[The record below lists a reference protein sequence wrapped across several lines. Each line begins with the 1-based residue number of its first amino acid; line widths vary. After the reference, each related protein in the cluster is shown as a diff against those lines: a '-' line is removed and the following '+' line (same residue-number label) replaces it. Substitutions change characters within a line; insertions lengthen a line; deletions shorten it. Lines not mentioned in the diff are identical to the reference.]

1 MLFAMRPRNHEITK
15 SRNQTKKIVFVF
27 SCFFV
32 FVLAIPAL
40 AQVDTGLEPLT
51 ATGLAGTDIRVIVA
65 NIIRIFLGLLGVVA
79 LTIVLTGGFFWMTA
93 AGNEEKI
100 EKAKKFLTNGAI
112 GLAIVLS
119 AYGITAFVFN
129 YLLSGTN
136 GTGAVIQDDGG
147 APGGGR
153 RGALGGGIVESHYPP
168 RNAHCE
174 TPPSTAGCIPRN
186 TKILITFKEPMLIS
200 SLIGVDGM
208 MNADNVKLRKTIA
221 DATSPGIALRA
232 TATADGKTFMFAPT
246 TLLGS
251 PSEPISYTMRFEKGL
266 AKAKGDPAFGQFGTF
281 YEWQFEVSTAID
293 TDPPRVE
300 SILPLPSADPYARN
314 VVIQINF
321 TEPIDPTVVVGPTVA
336 LPQEARSKVRI
347 FKSDGTTPISGNVT
361 VANQYRTIEF
371 TTNDKCGT
379 NSCGGDVFCLPAKE
393 TALTVRLPSAKLKD
407 AQQVGSFDFSADI
420 PYTGIVDLAGN
431 ALDGNQRK
439 AKDDKGNDR
448 FIADGPG
455 DPPFVFGASA
465 DGTKDDYQWTF
476 ATNDTID
483 LTPPVIEVLDPV
495 HNGGSIALDKDIRAT
510 FSKPL
515 MSSTFNAA
523 TVQLASLVQN
533 TPKLDINY
541 WTATALSPD
550 GKKTIGII
558 QHDQLAKNTVYAPT
572 VTSGVKDLYQNC
584 YSPCAGPG
592 CTGNT
597 WQGYPSCKLP

>member
-1 MLFAMRPRNHEITK
+1 MRGIKKQDRERRAVKGVCTPAICFA
-15 SRNQTKKIVFVF
+15 F
-27 SCFFV
+27 SV
-32 FVLAIPAL
+32 FVLLFFVAPAL
-40 AQVDTGLEPLT
+40 AQIDTGLAPLT
-51 ATGLAGTDIRVIVA
+51 ATGLAGTDIRVIIA

-112 GLAIVLS
+112 GLAIILS
-119 AYGITAFVFN
+119 AYGITAFIFS
-129 YLLSGTN
+129 YLLSGTS
-136 GTGAVIQDDGG
+136 GTGVITQDDGG

-168 RNAHCE
+168 RNA
-174 TPPSTAGCIPRN
+174 PPPEIPRN
-186 TKILITFKEPMLIS
+186 TKILITFKEPMLVS
-200 SLIGVDGM
+200 SLVGADGLA
-208 MNADNVKLRKTIA
+208 NVENVKLRKTIA
-221 DATSPGIALRA
+221 PAANPGVALRA
-232 TATADGKTFMFAPT
+232 TATPDGKTFLFAPT
-246 TLLGS
+246 ALLGS

-281 YEWQFEVSTAID
+281 YEWQFEVSTVID

-336 LPQEARSKVRI
+336 PPQEARSKVRI
-347 FKSDGTTPISGNVT
+347 VKSDGVTPIPGKVT

-371 TTNDKCGT
+371 VTNDKCGT
-379 NSCGGDVFCLPAKE
+379 NSCGGDVFCLPGNE

-407 AQQVGSFDFSADI
+407 AQQVGSSDFSTDI

-439 AKDDKGNDR
+439 VKDDNR
-448 FIADGPG
+448 FIADGAG
-455 DPPFVFGASA
+455 EPPFVFGSPV
-465 DGTKDDYQWTF
+465 DGTKDDYQWAF
-476 ATNDTID
+476 ATNDKID
-483 LTPPVIEVLDPV
+483 LTPPVIEVLDPT
-495 HNGGSIALDKDIRAT
+495 HNGGSVALDKDIRAT
-510 FSKPL
+510 FSKSL

-533 TPKLDINY
+533 VPKLDINY

-558 QHDQLAKNTVYAPT
+558 KHDPFAKNTVYTPT
-572 VTSGVKDLYQNC
+572 ITSGVQDGYQNC

-592 CTGNT
+592 CTGKT
-597 WQGYPSCKLP
+597 WQGYPSCSLP

>member
-1 MLFAMRPRNHEITK
+1 MTSQRAMRVSAK
-15 SRNQTKKIVFVF
+15 QSRERRTVKGICTPVICFAF
-27 SCFFV
+27 SV
-32 FVLAIPAL
+32 FVLLLCAAPAF

-119 AYGITAFVFN
+119 AYGITAFIFN

-136 GTGAVIQDDGG
+136 GTGAVVQDDGG

-168 RNAHCE
+168 RNA
-174 TPPSTAGCIPRN
+174 PPPEIPRN
-186 TKILITFKEPMLIS
+186 TKILITFKEPMLVS
-200 SLIGVDGM
+200 SVVGADGLA
-208 MNADNVKLRKTIA
+208 NADNVKLRKTIA
-221 DATSPGIALRA
+221 DAASPGVELRA
-232 TATADGKTFMFAPT
+232 TATTDGKTFIFAPT
-246 TLLGS
+246 ALLGS
-251 PSEPISYTMRFEKGL
+251 PSEPISYTMRFDKGL
-266 AKAKGDPAFGQFGTF
+266 VKAKGDPAFGQFGTF
-281 YEWQFEVSTAID
+281 YEWQFEVSTTID
-293 TDPPRVE
+293 TNPPRVE

-314 VVIQINF
+314 VVIQVNF
-321 TEPIDPTVVVGPTVA
+321 TEPIDPTIVVGPTVTP
-336 LPQEARSKVRI
+336 PQEARSKVKI
-347 FKSDGTTPISGNVT
+347 FKSDRTTPIAGNVT
-361 VANQYRTIEF
+361 IANQYRTIEF

-379 NSCGGDVFCLPAKE
+379 NSCGGDVFCLPPNE
-393 TALTVRLPSAKLKD
+393 DTLMVYLPSAKLKD
-407 AQQVGSFDFSADI
+407 AQQIGSFDFSADI

-431 ALDGNQRK
+431 ALDGNERK

-448 FIADGPG
+448 AIADGPG
-455 DPPFVFGASA
+455 NPPFVFGAPA
-465 DGTKDDYQWTF
+465 DGTKDDFEWSF
-476 ATNDTID
+476 ATNDKID
-483 LTPPVIEVLDPV
+483 LTPPVIEALDPV

-510 FSKPL
+510 FSKTL

-533 TPKLDINY
+533 APKLDINY
-541 WTATALSPD
+541 WTATELSPD
-550 GKKTIGII
+550 GKKTIGVVK
-558 QHDQLAKNTVYAPT
+558 HDQFSKNTVYAPT
-572 VTSGVKDLYQNC
+572 ITSGVKDLYQNC

-592 CTGNT
+592 CTGTT